1 MGNVGYVYEY
11 DVMGNI
17 TQIKEGTRKAGTDT
31 TIENAVVKVQYE
43 YDSQNQLVRENNKY
57 LNKTIVYDYD
67 NGGNIL
73 SRTEYA
79 YTTAADLSSKT
90 PTDTIVY
97 GYSTSWKDQMI
108 SYDGQSITYD
118 AIGNPTS
125 YRGKTMSWN
134 GRELESLTQSGS
146 TIRYEY
152 DSDGMRTSKTVGGV
166 KTEYYYSDGKLLYEA
181 TKKVLEASISIYK
194 DNPRMLGAAL
204 YTIPRG

>member
-1 MGNVGYVYEY
+1 M
-11 DVMGNI
+11 
-17 TQIKEGTRKAGTDT
+17 
-31 TIENAVVKVQYE
+31 QYE

-108 SYDGQSITYD
+108 SY
-118 AIGNPTS
+118 
-125 YRGKTMSWN
+125 TM
-134 GRELESLTQSGS
+134 
-146 TIRYEY
+146 IRRQVCI
-152 DSDGMRTSKTVGGV
+152 MLV
-166 KTEYYYSDGKLLYEA
+166 KR
-181 TKKVLEASISIYK
+181 VF
-194 DNPRMLGAAL
+194 
-204 YTIPRG
+204 

>member
-43 YDSQNQLVRENNKY
+43 YDS
-57 LNKTIVYDYD
+57 
-67 NGGNIL
+67 
-73 SRTEYA
+73 
-79 YTTAADLSSKT
+79 
-90 PTDTIVY
+90 
-97 GYSTSWKDQMI
+97 
-108 SYDGQSITYD
+108 
-118 AIGNPTS
+118 
-125 YRGKTMSWN
+125 
-134 GRELESLTQSGS
+134 
-146 TIRYEY
+146 
-152 DSDGMRTSKTVGGV
+152 DGMRTSKTVGGV
-166 KTEYYYSDGKLLYEA
+166 KTKYYYSDGKLLYEA